1 MFGRASGWRAIDSTA
16 LLPMIPSPIAD
27 PKAAKPTISA
37 KPMMTEA
44 TRMAFSMCTPLV
56 SFVGGRSDE
65 VGDRQQREHN
75 GLDRAD
81 DEVERIDADRSG
93 VCERRYESEMRDDD
107 DADHEQQHLAGED
120 IAEEPHRQRD
130 RACEFVHDHDRQHRD
145 SETERLDDQMLEI
158 TQPFARDAYALDQQ
172 DGEYRARRGRVEI

>member
-130 RACEFVHDHDRQHRD
+130 RACEFVDDHDRQHRD
-145 SETERLDDQMLEI
+145 AEAQRPDHEVTEVAEALACDSD
-158 TQPFARDAYALDQQ
+158 ALDEQ
-172 DGEYRARRGRVEI
+172 